1 MAPARAIAWVKRHGV
16 VLQSARGP
24 VPSLAAEVAGE
35 RIRGSW
41 WAHPKA
47 HAIYQLAGA
56 IHVHPDIHV
65 CKLVNGRVTFVHR
78 RLWPAMVAGADHFTP
93 EQLAASRSV
102 HTEQG
107 HHELETTPFPDWVTA
122 DAMAEA
128 QRLTAR
134 EALSALGDWAGQ

>member
-1 MAPARAIAWVKRHGV
+1 MRATGTRGELLVAEELIKHRFHVSLPLDETQFDLVATANNLSHRIQVKAT
-16 VLQSARGP
+16 S
-24 VPSLAAEVAGE
+24 
-35 RIRGSW
+35 
-41 WAHPKA
+41 
-47 HAIYQLAGA
+47 
-56 IHVHPDIHV
+56 
-65 CKLVNGRVTFVHR
+65 KLVNGRVTFVNR

-107 HHELETTPFPDWVTA
+107 HHELETTPFPDWVPA